1 VAFIAV
7 FGAVFGV
14 EPICRVL
21 QVAPSS
27 YYAARGRQPSAR
39 ARRDELLMAKILQVW
54 ETTGRRVYGA
64 RKVWWELQAQGLDV
78 ARCTVE
84 RLMRALGI
92 AGTTRG
98 KARKTTVP
106 DPAVSRPGDL
116 VNRDFTAAAPNRRW
130 VADITYIPVRT
141 GFVYAA
147 FVLDLFSRKIV
158 GWKVS
163 ASLAASLALDALEM
177 AVSARFAAGQA
188 ADGLV
193 HHSDRGAQ
201 YLSIKYTRRL
211 AEAGAVASVG
221 SKGDSYDNAAA
232 ETLNGLYKTELI
244 RHDVPEDGWEGVR
257 DVEAATAGYVGW
269 YNNTRRHSA
278 CARMSPAE
286 FEAAWHAR
294 QHERELEG
302 EPAVVPG

>member
-1 VAFIAV
+1 
-7 FGAVFGV
+7 
-14 EPICRVL
+14 
-21 QVAPSS
+21 
-27 YYAARGRQPSAR
+27 
-39 ARRDELLMAKILQVW
+39 MAKVLDVW

-106 DPAVSRPGDL
+106 GTAASRPADL
-116 VNRDFTAAAPNRRW
+116 LDRDFTAAAPNRRW
-130 VADITYIPVRT
+130 VADITYIPVKT

-147 FVLDLFSRKIV
+147 FVLDLFSRKIA

-163 ASLAASLALDALEM
+163 ASLSASLALDALEM
-177 AVSARFAAGQA
+177 AVSARFAAGQS

-193 HHSDRGAQ
+193 HHSDRGSQ
-201 YLSIKYTRRL
+201 YLSITYTTRL
-211 AEAGAVASVG
+211 REAGAVASVG

-232 ETLNGLYKTELI
+232 ETFNGLYKAELI
-244 RHDVPEDGWEGVR
+244 RHDPPGDGWQGVR

-269 YNNTRRHSA
+269 YNNIRRHSA
-278 CARMSPAE
+278 CQRMSPAD

-294 QHERELEG
+294 QREPGEPG